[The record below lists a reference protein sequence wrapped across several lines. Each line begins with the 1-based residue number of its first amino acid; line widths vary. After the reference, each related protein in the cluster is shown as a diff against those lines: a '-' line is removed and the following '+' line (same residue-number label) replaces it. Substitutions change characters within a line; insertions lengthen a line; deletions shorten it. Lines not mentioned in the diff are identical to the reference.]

1 MRLLTN
7 PLVLRMAIVFFT
19 AAVLFVIGVALMLR
33 LRKQLTGETD
43 ERRPSVDG
51 PDFQLAAYHGVIQQ
65 LKEKEQELQR
75 IRQQATERATASQNL
90 SDVVLSNLT
99 SGVLVF
105 NASGTVRQA
114 NDAARQILG
123 YATAFGMHARDLFR
137 GISELRRET
146 GELAAETLPDAVSA
160 ARNGAAYRRLQ
171 ADYATPQGEKR
182 ILGITL
188 SPVRGQAGEAFGA
201 ACLIS
206 DLTEVTSLERQV
218 RTREQLASLGE
229 MSAGIAHEF
238 KNSLATISGYAQMLR
253 SDNDPGAIRQ
263 FAGKIVDET
272 SNLTRIVTDFLAF
285 ARPQELVSQPVNLY
299 QTLAECAREAGVEL
313 DLAALPS
320 DVSIFGD
327 PTALR
332 QAFSN
337 LLRNSA
343 EAARDGVPIQVSVSA
358 GEDPRG
364 LQLVLRDN
372 GRGIPPD
379 ALPRIFLPFFTTKSE
394 GTGLGLALVH
404 RIVTQHGGAVA
415 VSTDPQGTTFTLS
428 FPADKLAKSAL
439 EAG

>member
-1 MRLLTN
+1 MSWLTN
-7 PLVLRMAIVFFT
+7 PLLLRMAIVFI
-19 AAVLFVIGVALMLR
+19 AAAFLFGLAVVLMRHLR
-33 LRKQLTGETD
+33 RNLTGED
-43 ERRPSVDG
+43 EERRTSVDG
-51 PDFQLAAYHGVIQQ
+51 PEFQLAAYHGVIQQ

-90 SDVVLSNLT
+90 SAVVLSNLT

-105 NASGTVRQA
+105 NSAGTVRQA

-137 GISELRRET
+137 GVSQLRRET
-146 GELAAETLPDAVSA
+146 GETAPETLPEAVSA
-160 ARNGAAYRRLQ
+160 ARDGIAYRRLQ
-171 ADYATPQGEKR
+171 ADYTAPQGEKR
-182 ILGITL
+182 VLGITL
-188 SPVRGQAGEAFGA
+188 SPVRGSAGEAFGT

-253 SDNDPGAIRQ
+253 ADNDPEVVRQ
-263 FAGKIVDET
+263 FAAKIVDET

-285 ARPQELVSQPVNLY
+285 ARPQELTSQAVNLH
-299 QTLAECAREAGVEL
+299 QTLEECGREAGVEL
-313 DLAALPS
+313 DLAALP
-320 DVSIFGD
+320 FGVCISGD
-327 PTALR
+327 STALR

-343 EAARDGVPIQVSVSA
+343 EAARDGVPIRVSVS
-358 GEDPRG
+358 GDEDARG
-364 LQLVLRDN
+364 VQLVVRDN

-379 ALPRIFLPFFTTKSE
+379 ALPRIFVPFFTTKSE

-404 RIVTQHGGAVA
+404 RIVTQHGGAIA
-415 VSTDPQGTTFTLS
+415 VSSDGQGTTFTLS
-428 FPADKLAKSAL
+428 FPAEKLAKTTV